1 MGRSR
6 TERIGWGLAAIVLAM
21 AAAMC
26 VIGGMESQAADT
38 QAAQEEYYQQLEREY
53 IGRVRDFLERQGYRS
68 SGVTLNRVVD
78 GDGQRSYKVL
88 VYHGALYRL
97 EEEAQTEVL
106 ERIEGLGF
114 QEPDCSF
121 TARLLKQ

>member
-6 TERIGWGLAAIVLAM
+6 TERIVWGLAAIVLAM

-26 VIGGMESQAADT
+26 VIGGVESQAADT
-38 QAAQEEYYQQLEREY
+38 QAAQEAYYQQLEREY

-78 GDGQRSYKVL
+78 SDGRRSYKVL

-97 EEEAQTEVL
+97 EEEAQAEVL

-121 TARLLKQ
+121 TARLLQ